1 MDPHVR
7 KLLLT
12 LLASSFL
19 VSTSLMTLT
28 PAIAAESDKPAEAR
42 TPLSELGKDDPYLWM
57 EEIEGTRALDWA
69 KAQNARSL
77 GVLQGDPRYADLE
90 AKALAI
96 LNAKDRVPGVS
107 FAGDGALR
115 NFWQDADHVRGLW
128 RKTTLDSYRTAEPAW
143 ETILDVDALSK
154 AENANWVFKAASCLP
169 PEETRCLV
177 TLSNGGKDA
186 VTVREFDTTTK
197 SFVDGG
203 FVLPEGKQNYAWLDR
218 DTLLVG
224 REWTPGEMTDSGY
237 AYVLKT
243 LKRGQALDQAV
254 EVFRGQKTD
263 VAVSPI
269 VLRDPD
275 GKVMGVI
282 AYRGVTFFESE
293 HYLITPKGA
302 AKLDLPAKVSLQAY
316 VSGRVVFLLEQD
328 WPEKGLKTGDLF
340 EYNIDPVTLDA
351 YADLTGGPRAGARPQ
366 LIFRP
371 TARQSVESVTNTR
384 NKLVVGLLD
393 NVTGAALVF
402 THGAQGW
409 TSQKLDLPANSSI
422 GLGSASDKDDRIFL
436 SVTGY
441 LTPSTYWL
449 ADAAT
454 LTLEQV
460 KASPARFDASTHVVE
475 QFEATSSD
483 GVKIPYFVVR
493 PRGMAYDG
501 TAPTLLYAYGGFQV
515 SMTPGYSGVMG
526 KLWLERGGTYVV
538 ANIRGGGEF
547 GPAWHEAALKANRQ
561 KAYDDFFAVSQD
573 LIARKITSPRRLG
586 IMGGSNGGLLMGVAL
601 TQRPELYNAVVVQVP
616 LFDMIRY
623 SQIGAGASWV
633 GEYGDPAIPSE
644 RAVIAKYDPYSNLK
658 AGQKYPE
665 VFIETST
672 KDDRVHPAHARK
684 AAARL
689 EDLGY
694 GVLYYENIDGGHAAS
709 ANLAETARRQA
720 LEYVYLTRRLMD

>member
-1 MDPHVR
+1 MKRLV
-7 KLLLT
+7 LA
-12 LLASSFL
+12 LLASTSF
-19 VSTSLMTLT
+19 MTLT
-28 PAIAAESDKPAEAR
+28 PAIAADGAKPAEAR

-69 KAQNARSL
+69 KAQNTRSL

-90 AKALAI
+90 AKALSI

-107 FAGDGALR
+107 FAGDGSLR

-128 RKTTLDSYRTAEPAW
+128 RKTTLDSYRTTEPVW
-143 ETILDVDALSK
+143 ETILDIDALTK
-154 AENANWVFKAASCLP
+154 AENANWVFKGASCLP

-177 TLSNGGKDA
+177 ALSNGGKDA

-197 SFVDGG
+197 TFVPGG
-203 FVLPEGKQNYAWLDR
+203 FVLPEGKQNYAWLDK

-224 REWTPGEMTDSGY
+224 REWAPGELTDSGY
-237 AYVLKT
+237 AYVLKA

-254 EVFRGQKTD
+254 EVYRGQKTD
-263 VAVSPI
+263 VSVSPF
-269 VLRDPD
+269 VLRDAD
-275 GKVMGVI
+275 GKVVAVM
-282 AYRGVTFFESE
+282 AQRGVTFFESE
-293 HYLITPKGA
+293 VYLLDGA
-302 AKLDLPAKVSLQAY
+302 KPVKLDLPLKSSIQGY
-316 VSGRVVFLLEQD
+316 VDGQMIVLMEQD
-328 WPEKGLKTGDLF
+328 WPAKAFKTGDLISF
-340 EYNIDPVTLDA
+340 DLAKLKVAPDKATATLVM
-351 YADLTGGPRAGARPQ
+351 RPS
-366 LIFRP
+366 
-371 TARQSVESVTNTR
+371 ARQSVEQVQTTR

-393 NVTGAALVF
+393 NVKGAAKVF
-402 THGAQGW
+402 THGPKGW
-409 TSQKLDLPANSSI
+409 TAQTLGLPANSSI
-422 GLGSASDKDDRIFL
+422 GLGSSDDKNDRIFIT
-436 SVTGY
+436 VTGY
-441 LTPSTYWL
+441 LAPTTYWL

-454 LTLEQV
+454 LKIEQV

-493 PRGMAYDG
+493 PKGVKYDG
-501 TAPTLLYAYGGFQV
+501 SAPTLLYAYGGFQV
-515 SMTPGYSGVMG
+515 PLTPGYSGVMG

-547 GPAWHEAALKANRQ
+547 GPAWHEAGLKANRQ
-561 KAYDDFFAVSQD
+561 KVYDDFFAVSQD
-573 LIARKITSPRRLG
+573 LITRKITSPRRLG

-658 AGQKYPE
+658 AGKKYPE

-689 EDLGY
+689 MELGY
-694 GVLYYENIDGGHAAS
+694 PVLYYENIDGGHAGA

>member
-1 MDPHVR
+1 MKRLV
-7 KLLLT
+7 LA
-12 LLASSFL
+12 LLA
-19 VSTSLMTLT
+19 STSLMTHS
-28 PAIAAESDKPAEAR
+28 PATAADSAKPAEAR

-69 KAQNARSL
+69 KAQNTRSL

-107 FAGDGALR
+107 FAGDGSLR

-128 RKTTLDSYRTAEPAW
+128 RKTTLESYRTAEPVW
-143 ETILDVDALSK
+143 ETILDIDALSK
-154 AENANWVFKAASCLP
+154 AENANWVFKGASCIP

-177 TLSNGGKDA
+177 ALSNGGKDA

-197 SFVDGG
+197 SFVPGG
-203 FVLPEGKQNYAWLDR
+203 FVLPEGKQNYTWLDK

-224 REWTPGEMTDSGY
+224 REWAPGELTRSGY

-243 LKRGQALDQAV
+243 LKRGQALDQAT
-254 EVFRGQKTD
+254 EVFRGTETD
-263 VAVSPI
+263 VSVNPF
-269 VLRDPD
+269 VLRDAD
-275 GKVMGVI
+275 GEAVAVMAG
-282 AYRGVTFFESE
+282 RGISFFESE
-293 HYLITPKGA
+293 TYLLGGA
-302 AKLDLPAKVSLQAY
+302 KPVKLDLPLKSSIQGY
-316 VSGRVVFLLEQD
+316 VDGQMIVLMEQD
-328 WPEKGLKTGDLF
+328 WPAKGFKTGDLISF
-340 EYNIDPVTLDA
+340 
-351 YADLTGGPRAGARPQ
+351 DLAKLKASPDKATAK
-366 LIFRP
+366 LVMRP
-371 TARQSVESVTNTR
+371 TARQSVESVNTTR

-393 NVTGAALVF
+393 NVKGAALVF

-422 GLGSASDKDDRIFL
+422 GLGSASDKDDRIFFT
-436 SVTGY
+436 VTGY
-441 LTPSTYWL
+441 LTPTTYWL
-449 ADAAT
+449 GDAASGK
-454 LTLEQV
+454 LEQV

-493 PRGMAYDG
+493 PKGAAHDG
-501 TAPTLLYAYGGFQV
+501 QAPTLLYAYGGFQV
-515 SMTPGYSGVMG
+515 PLTPGYSGVMG

-547 GPAWHEAALKANRQ
+547 GPAWHEAGLKANRQ
-561 KAYDDFFAVSQD
+561 KVYDDFFAVSQD

-601 TQRPELYNAVVVQVP
+601 TQRPELYNAVVVAVP

-633 GEYGDPAIPSE
+633 GEYGDPTIPSE

-658 AGQKYPE
+658 AGKKYPE

-689 EDLGY
+689 MELGY
-694 GVLYYENIDGGHAAS
+694 PVLYYENIDGGHAAS

>member
-1 MDPHVR
+1 MR
-7 KLLLT
+7 KLLLAF
-12 LLASSFL
+12 LA
-19 VSTSLMTLT
+19 STSLMTLA
-28 PAIAAESDKPAEAR
+28 PATAADAPKAGETR

-69 KAQNARSL
+69 KAQNAKSL
-77 GVLQGDPRYADLE
+77 PVLQGDPRYADLE
-90 AKALAI
+90 TKALEI

-107 FAGDGALR
+107 FAGDGGLR
-115 NFWQDADHVRGLW
+115 NFWQDAEHVRGLW
-128 RKTTLDSYRTAEPAW
+128 RKTTLESYRTSEPAW
-143 ETILDVDALSK
+143 ETILDIDALSK
-154 AENANWVFKAASCLP
+154 AEGANWVFKGASCLP
-169 PEETRCLV
+169 PDETRCLV

-197 SFVDGG
+197 SFVPGG
-203 FVLPEGKQNYAWLDR
+203 FVLPEGKQNYSWLDK

-224 REWTPGEMTDSGY
+224 REWTPGELTKSGY

-243 LKRGQALDQAV
+243 LKRGQDLDQAV
-254 EVFRGQKTD
+254 EVYRGLDTD
-263 VAVSPI
+263 VAVSPF
-269 VLRDPD
+269 VLRDSD
-275 GKVMGVI
+275 GKVV
-282 AYRGVTFFESE
+282 AVLAHRGVTFFESE
-293 HYLITPKGA
+293 TYLLEGPQPV
-302 AKLDLPAKVSLQAY
+302 KLDLPLKSSIQGY
-316 VSGRVVFLLEQD
+316 VAGQMVVLMEQD
-328 WPEKGLKTGDLF
+328 WKGFRTGDLISF
-340 EYNIDPVTLDA
+340 DLAELKAAPDRAVATLV
-351 YADLTGGPRAGARPQ
+351 L
-366 LIFRP
+366 RP
-371 TARQSVESVTNTR
+371 TARESVEQVTTTR
-384 NKLVVGLLD
+384 TKLVVGLLD
-393 NVTGAALVF
+393 NVKGAARVL
-402 THGAQGW
+402 THGAKGW
-409 TSQKLDLPANSSI
+409 TSQTLALPANSSI
-422 GLGSASDKDDRIFL
+422 GLGSAAETDERLFIT
-436 SVTGY
+436 VTGY
-441 LTPSTYWL
+441 LAPTTYWL
-449 ADAAT
+449 ADAGT
-454 LTLEQV
+454 LKLEQV
-460 KASPARFDASTHVVE
+460 KASPARFDASAHVVE

-493 PRGMAYDG
+493 PKGVKYDG
-501 TAPTLLYAYGGFQV
+501 SAPTLLYAYGGFQV
-515 SMTPGYSGVMG
+515 SMTPAYSGVMG

-601 TQRPELYNAVVVQVP
+601 TQRPELYNAIVVQVP
-616 LFDMIRY
+616 LFDMLRY

-633 GEYGDPAIPSE
+633 GEYGDPAIPAE
-644 RAVIAKYDPYSNLK
+644 RAVIAKYDPYSNLE

-694 GVLYYENIDGGHAAS
+694 PVLYYENVDGGHAAS

-720 LEYVYLTRRLMD
+720 LEYTYLTRRLMD

>member
-1 MDPHVR
+1 MR
-7 KLLLT
+7 KLFLA
-12 LLASSFL
+12 LLA
-19 VSTSLMTLT
+19 STSLMTLD
-28 PAIAAESDKPAEAR
+28 PAIAADTPKTEEVR

-77 GVLQGDPRYADLE
+77 PILQGDARYADLE

-107 FAGDGALR
+107 FAGDGSLR
-115 NFWQDADHVRGLW
+115 NFWQDKDHVRGIW
-128 RKTTLDSYRTAEPAW
+128 RKTTLESYRTAEPAW
-143 ETILDVDALSK
+143 ETILDVDALAK
-154 AENANWVFKAASCLP
+154 AEDANWVFKGASCLP
-169 PEETRCLV
+169 PDDTRCLV

-197 SFVDGG
+197 TFVPGG
-203 FVLPEGKQNYAWLDR
+203 FVLPEGKQNYAWLDQ

-224 REWTPGEMTDSGY
+224 REWKPGELTKSGY

-243 LKRGQALDQAV
+243 LKRGQTLDEAV
-254 EVFRGQKTD
+254 EVFRGVETD
-263 VAVSPI
+263 VSVSPF
-269 VLRDPD
+269 VLRDAD
-275 GKVMGVI
+275 GKVVAVM
-282 AYRGVTFFESE
+282 AHRGVTFFESE
-293 HYLITPKGA
+293 TYLLEGPKPV
-302 AKLDLPAKVSLQAY
+302 KLGLPLKSSIQGY
-316 VSGRVVFLLEQD
+316 VAGQMIVLMEQD
-328 WPEKGLKTGDLF
+328 WPEKGFRTGDLISF
-340 EYNIDPVTLDA
+340 
-351 YADLTGGPRAGARPQ
+351 DLARLKAAPDKAVAE
-366 LIFRP
+366 LVLRP
-371 TARQSVESVTNTR
+371 TARQSVEQVQTART
-384 NKLVVGLLD
+384 KLVVGMLD
-393 NVTGAALVF
+393 NVKGAARVF
-402 THGAQGW
+402 THGPRGW
-409 TSQKLDLPANSSI
+409 TAQALDLPANSSI
-422 GLGSASDKDDRIFL
+422 GLGSSAEKDERLFIT
-436 SVTGY
+436 VTGY
-441 LTPSTYWL
+441 LTPTTYWL
-449 ADAAT
+449 ADAGS
-454 LTLEQV
+454 LKLEQV

-483 GVKIPYFVVR
+483 GAKIPYFVVR
-493 PRGMAYDG
+493 PKAVKYDG
-501 TAPTLLYAYGGFQV
+501 QAPTLLYAYGGFQQA
-515 SMTPGYSGVMG
+515 MTPGYSGVMG

-547 GPAWHEAALKANRQ
+547 GPAWHEAGLKANRQ
-561 KAYDDFFAVSQD
+561 KVYDDFFAVSQD

-586 IMGGSNGGLLMGVAL
+586 VMGGSNGGLLMGVAL
-601 TQRPELYNAVVVQVP
+601 TQRPELYNAIVVQVP

-658 AGQKYPE
+658 AGQNYPE

-689 EDLGY
+689 EELGY
-694 GVLYYENIDGGHAAS
+694 PVLYYENVDGGHAAS

-720 LEYVYLTRRLMD
+720 LEYTYLTRKLMD

>member
-1 MDPHVR
+1 MKRLV
-7 KLLLT
+7 LA
-12 LLASSFL
+12 LLASTSF
-19 VSTSLMTLT
+19 MTLT
-28 PAIAAESDKPAEAR
+28 PAIAADGAKPAEAR

-69 KAQNARSL
+69 KAQNTRSL

-90 AKALAI
+90 AKALSI

-107 FAGDGALR
+107 FAGDGSLR

-128 RKTTLDSYRTAEPAW
+128 RKTTLDSYRTTEPAW
-143 ETILDVDALSK
+143 ETILDIDALTK
-154 AENANWVFKAASCLP
+154 AENANWVFKGASCLP

-177 TLSNGGKDA
+177 ALSNGGKDA

-197 SFVDGG
+197 TFVPGG
-203 FVLPEGKQNYAWLDR
+203 FVLPEGKQNYAWLDK

-224 REWTPGEMTDSGY
+224 REWAPGELTDSGY
-237 AYVLKT
+237 AYVLKA

-254 EVFRGQKTD
+254 EVYRGQKTD
-263 VAVSPI
+263 VSVSPF
-269 VLRDPD
+269 VLRDAD
-275 GKVMGVI
+275 GKVVAVM
-282 AYRGVTFFESE
+282 AQRGVTFFESE
-293 HYLITPKGA
+293 VYLLDGA
-302 AKLDLPAKVSLQAY
+302 KPVKLDLPLKSSIQGY
-316 VSGRVVFLLEQD
+316 VDGQMIVLMEQD
-328 WPEKGLKTGDLF
+328 WPAKAFKTGDLISF
-340 EYNIDPVTLDA
+340 DLAKLKVAPDKATATLVM
-351 YADLTGGPRAGARPQ
+351 RPS
-366 LIFRP
+366 
-371 TARQSVESVTNTR
+371 ARQSVEQVQTTR

-393 NVTGAALVF
+393 NVKGAAKVF
-402 THGAQGW
+402 THGPKGW
-409 TSQKLDLPANSSI
+409 TAQTLGLPANSSI
-422 GLGSASDKDDRIFL
+422 GLGSSDDKNDRIFIT
-436 SVTGY
+436 VTGY
-441 LTPSTYWL
+441 LAPTTYWL

-454 LTLEQV
+454 LKIEQV

-493 PRGMAYDG
+493 PKGVKYDG
-501 TAPTLLYAYGGFQV
+501 SAPTLLYAYGGFQV
-515 SMTPGYSGVMG
+515 PLTPGYSGVMG

-547 GPAWHEAALKANRQ
+547 GPAWHEAGLKANRQ
-561 KAYDDFFAVSQD
+561 KVYDDFFAVSQD
-573 LIARKITSPRRLG
+573 LITRKITSPRRLG

-658 AGQKYPE
+658 AGKKYPE

-689 EDLGY
+689 MELGY
-694 GVLYYENIDGGHAAS
+694 PVLYYENIDGGHAGA

>member
-1 MDPHVR
+1 MDSYMR
-7 KLLLT
+7 KLLLA
-12 LLASSFL
+12 LLAAPIL
-19 VSTSLMTLT
+19 VSTSLMTQT
-28 PAIAAESDKPAEAR
+28 PATAADAAKPAEPR
-42 TPLSELGKDDPYLWM
+42 TPLAELGKDDPYIWM

-77 GVLQGDPRYADLE
+77 PVLQGDPRYADLQ
-90 AKALAI
+90 AKALKI
-96 LNAKDRVPGVS
+96 LNAKDRVPSVS
-107 FAGDGALR
+107 FAGDGSLR

-128 RKTTLDSYRTAEPAW
+128 RKTTLESYRTETPVW
-143 ETILDVDALSK
+143 ETILDIDALSK
-154 AENANWVFKAASCLP
+154 AEGANWVFKGASCLP
-169 PEETRCLV
+169 PDDTRCLV

-197 SFVDGG
+197 SFVDPVQGGG
-203 FVLPEGKQNYAWLDR
+203 FVLPEGKQNYTWLDK

-224 REWTPGEMTDSGY
+224 REWTPGELTESGY
-237 AYVLKT
+237 AYVLKS
-243 LKRGQALDQAV
+243 LKRGQTLDQAV
-254 EVFRGQKTD
+254 EIYRGQKTD
-263 VAVSPI
+263 VSVSPM

-275 GKVMGVI
+275 GKIVAVM
-282 AYRGVTFFESE
+282 AHRGVTFFESE
-293 HYLITPKGA
+293 HYLITPKGP
-302 AKLDLPAKVSLQAY
+302 AKLPLPSKVSLQAY
-316 VSGRVVFLLEQD
+316 LKGRLVFQLEQD
-328 WPEKGLKTGDLF
+328 WPEKNLKTGDLF
-340 EYNIDPVTLDA
+340 DYDIATLTADA
-351 YADLTGGPRAGARPQ
+351 KPGLV
-366 LIFRP
+366 FRP
-371 TARQSVESVTNTR
+371 GPRQSVENVTTTR
-384 NKLVVGLLD
+384 DRMVVSLLD
-393 NVTGAALVF
+393 NVKGAVLSF
-402 THGAQGW
+402 DLGAKGW
-409 TSQKLDLPANSSI
+409 THAKLDLPVNESI
-422 GLGSASDKDDRIFL
+422 GFAGAPSERDDRIFFV
-436 SVTGY
+436 VTGY

-454 LTLEQV
+454 GKLEQV

-493 PRGMAYDG
+493 PKGVKYDG
-501 TAPTLLYAYGGFQV
+501 SAPTLLYAYGGFQV

-547 GPAWHEAALKANRQ
+547 GPAWHEAALKQNRQ

-601 TQRPELYNAVVVQVP
+601 TQRPELYNAIVVQVP

-694 GVLYYENIDGGHAAS
+694 GVLYYENVDGGHAAS

-720 LEYVYLTRRLMD
+720 LEYTYLTRRLMD